1 MKNENNNDNK
11 EENRN
16 ILKPQKK
23 YLSFNKLKAF
33 ERHPSVNGLMKQD
46 LDSPPKEEKLNFFCV
61 VKEEKENEN
70 ENDSENLIKDNNPRK
85 KSSNVFEFKIQK
97 IKEKIFNDEIYYTKN
112 ENVDTNEEY
121 KSEEKHFP
129 NNHQLYEFSE
139 GDKILDYEITKA
151 IQKGEKEDVIINK
164 INLSKKD

>member
-61 VKEEKENEN
+61 VKEENEN
-70 ENDSENLIKDNNPRK
+70 ENDSENLIKENNPRK

-97 IKEKIFNDEIYYTKN
+97 IKEKIFNDEVYYTKN
-112 ENVDTNEEY
+112 ENNETNEEH